1 MVYNIYIGYDPNNGN
16 DLAWEVCK
24 RSILEN
30 TEHVDKI
37 NIIKL
42 DKLELQELG
51 YYKRNDT
58 GIDKGSNNFT
68 YTKFFIPFLNKYE
81 GYALFCDSDFIWK
94 CDIYDFIEQNIND
107 KYAIS
112 CVKHKCYTQNKCIGN
127 QKMDGQIQRWYPR
140 KNWTSLILFNCG
152 NIMCK
157 QLEVPLL
164 NKANPKWLQGLH
176 WAHKFDEN
184 TGNDVEA
191 NRDYMIGSLPYHYNF
206 LFGYYEDIE
215 NAKAIHLTEG
225 GPWFLDWHRGKIPV
239 DNKMMNLWLSY
250 LTTEENDRLCNDLLA
265 KLNNTELNEG
275 EDKNKIIE
283 SIAEM
288 I

>member
-30 TEHVDKI
+30 TKYPDEL

-68 YTKFFIPFLNKYE
+68 YTKFFIPFLNNYK

-94 CDIYDFIEQNIND
+94 SDVYEFIEQNIND
-107 KYAIS
+107 EYAIS
-112 CVKHKCYTQNKCIGN
+112 CVKHKCYTKKKCLGN

-140 KNWTSLILFNCG
+140 KNWTSLILFNCA
-152 NIMCK
+152 NVKCK
-157 QLEVPLL
+157 LLDFPLL
-164 NKANPKWLQGLH
+164 NKANPRWLQGLQ
-176 WAHKFDEN
+176 WASSFDEKMEKDIESEIDHN
-184 TGNDVEA
+184 
-191 NRDYMIGSLPYHYNF
+191 IGSLSYHYNF
-206 LFGYYEDIE
+206 LFGYYKDID

-225 GPWFLDWHRGKIPV
+225 GPWFLDWHRGKIPTS
-239 DNKMMNLWLSY
+239 DKMVNLWLSY
-250 LTTEENDRLCNDLLA
+250 LTDKETDKLCNDLMD
-265 KLNNTELNEG
+265 KLNNITLDEG
-275 EDKNKIIE
+275 ENKNEIIN
-283 SIAEM
+283 SIAKM
-288 I
+288 K